1 VASFRMSED
10 RLRGGVGAA
19 TLPGVTAAGRG
30 ERILA
35 APAAPAAS
43 SAASASGRVE
53 RIDWEAGGVG
63 VATSRA
69 GAGGVALGKVGA
81 PVSGIAGADM
91 EGTGAFVT
99 RAGWAVTRGSG
110 DVAGRFAPV
119 VAGAGEGRRAGAGM
133 AASGVSCAVG
143 ASPEEAGFLVVAA
156 GRGGTVG
163 IGAGESGGVAV
174 GGRMN
179 VKPEVEADGVLGGMV
194 TDAVGRVGTGGAKGA
209 GCTGAAEPVL
219 VETWGAGDG
228 GALIG
233 CWGGRGVSEM

>member
-1 VASFRMSED
+1 MRED
-10 RLRGGVGAA
+10 RSRGGVGAE

-43 SAASASGRVE
+43 KAASASGRVE
-53 RIDWEAGGVG
+53 RIDWEAGGV
-63 VATSRA
+63 AAS
-69 GAGGVALGKVGA
+69 GAGGLALGKMGA
-81 PVSGIAGADM
+81 AVSGTAGADM
-91 EGTGAFVT
+91 GGTGAFVT
-99 RAGWAVTRGSG
+99 RAGWGVTRGSG
-110 DVAGRFAPV
+110 DVSGRFAPT
-119 VAGAGEGRRAGAGM
+119 AGAGEGRRAGAGI
-133 AASGVSCAVG
+133 AGGGVSCAVG

-163 IGAGESGGVAV
+163 IGAGESGGVAA

-179 VKPEVEADGVLGGMV
+179 VKPEVEADGVFGGMV

-209 GCTGAAEPVL
+209 ACAGAAVPVS
-219 VETWGAGDG
+219 VGTWEDGDG